1 MKFIKIKTKM
11 PFFKMKKIKY
21 KIIDS
26 FLSED
31 EFKVFEKKIT
41 KHPFPWYFNDKLNN
55 SQDKEDKSFYL
66 THLVYFNSVPTSDF
80 FKDFNVILDKIDI
93 KSLIRIKINCY
104 PSSHKIIE
112 HSSHVDYPF
121 KHKGMLFSIN
131 DCDGYTLLNDG
142 TKIKSKRNRALFFDS
157 SIPHRSTTCTNVQR
171 RINININ
178 YL

>member
-1 MKFIKIKTKM
+1 MEH
-11 PFFKMKKIKY
+11 FFKMKKVKY
-21 KIIDS
+21 KIIDD
-26 FLSED
+26 FLPEN
-31 EFKVFEKKIT
+31 EFKFFEKKIME
-41 KHPFPWYFNDKLNN
+41 HAFPWYFNTKLNDF
-55 SQDKEDKSFYL
+55 QDKIDQSFYL
-66 THLVYFNSVPTSDF
+66 THLVYYNSVPTSDF
-80 FKDFNVILDKIDI
+80 FKNFNIILDKIHI

-104 PSSHKIIE
+104 PSSHKIRE

-121 KHKGMLFSIN
+121 KHKGILFSIN

-157 SIPHRSTTCTNVQR
+157 SIPHQSTTCTNVQR